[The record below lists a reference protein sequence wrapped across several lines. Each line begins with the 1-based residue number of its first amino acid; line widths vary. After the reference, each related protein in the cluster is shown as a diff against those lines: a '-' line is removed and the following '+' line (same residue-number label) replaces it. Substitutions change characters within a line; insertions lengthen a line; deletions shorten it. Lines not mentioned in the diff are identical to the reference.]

1 MDKIYAVDQIVENI
15 VVLEEIHT
23 KEKKEVELSSLP
35 TVKEGMILK
44 FNGMEYQIEEK
55 IEEERKNRIKEKLER
70 LKNLKK

>member
-35 TVKEGMILK
+35 TVKEGTILT
-44 FNGMEYQIEEK
+44 FNGTEYQIDES
-55 IEEERKNRIKEKLER
+55 IEETRKNRIKEKLER